1 MTRRQLVISRI
12 LFAVYLVA
20 VAVLCF
26 GNFQSSEDVPKDLW
40 GLPMDKV
47 VHFLMFFPLPVLAY
61 LAFDRY
67 QAKRRPAI
75 LWVAVTVLGGCA
87 YAAFT
92 GCNDYCSCCRLDTI
106 FFLQD
111 LSEFLNIFNRE
122 SYQLFCK
129 GFYICHN

>member
-12 LFAVYLVA
+12 LFALYLIA

-26 GNFQSSEDVPKDLW
+26 GNFHSSADVPKELW

-67 QAKRRPAI
+67 KGKRGPAL
-75 LWVAVTVLGGCA
+75 LWATITFIGGCA

-92 GCNDYCSCCRLDTI
+92 EWVQSYLSYRSGDPTDFKADFIAIAACSVFILI
-106 FFLQD
+106 IILVKHKQ
-111 LSEFLNIFNRE
+111 
-122 SYQLFCK
+122 
-129 GFYICHN
+129 